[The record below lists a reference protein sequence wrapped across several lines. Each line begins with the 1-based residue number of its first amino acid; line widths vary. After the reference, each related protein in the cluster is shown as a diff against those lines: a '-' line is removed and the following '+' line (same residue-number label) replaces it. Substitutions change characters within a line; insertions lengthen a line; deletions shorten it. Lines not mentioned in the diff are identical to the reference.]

1 MQISLLQYFLWTTTI
16 LHQIQLPQ
24 KPEIREGKELE
35 KRELFIKMAVLYV
48 AEKAKAIYTN
58 YHCTEKQA
66 MFKYLRE
73 ELLIED
79 NWTLRDR

>member
-1 MQISLLQYFLWTTTI
+1 
-16 LHQIQLPQ
+16 
-24 KPEIREGKELE
+24 
-35 KRELFIKMAVLYV
+35 MAVLHV